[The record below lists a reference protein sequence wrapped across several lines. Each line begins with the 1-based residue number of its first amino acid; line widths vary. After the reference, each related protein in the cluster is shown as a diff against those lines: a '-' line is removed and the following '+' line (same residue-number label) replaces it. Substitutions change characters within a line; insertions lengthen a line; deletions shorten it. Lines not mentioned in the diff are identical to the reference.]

1 MIVYA
6 LFFYLFASVCI
17 ASAVMVMASRIPCIR
32 CCS

>member
-17 ASAVMVMASRIPCIR
+17 ASAVMVVASKNAVHW